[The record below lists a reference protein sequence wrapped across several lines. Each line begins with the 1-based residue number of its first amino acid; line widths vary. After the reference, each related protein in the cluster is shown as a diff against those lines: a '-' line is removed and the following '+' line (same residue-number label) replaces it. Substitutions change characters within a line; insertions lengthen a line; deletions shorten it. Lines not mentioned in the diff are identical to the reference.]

1 MTLGGIQFGGLASG
15 LDTNAIIDAILA
27 VEGRTKR
34 VLEGRKEDEQEKLT
48 LLGTFQGLVEKL
60 QDKARD
66 LQTAG
71 NFFAHELT
79 AGEEGIANF
88 TLSGNAQAG
97 AHTLEVLALA
107 SADRYAFAGVADPT
121 TALGTGTVSF
131 TYDGIAYSVGVLAG
145 SDSLNG
151 IAAAINQATDGE
163 VTASVVNAGT
173 QSTPS
178 WQLVLAGGETGADFA
193 ITGLASSVA
202 GLTGATQVSIA
213 SNASVLVDGL
223 AVQRASNLFADVLPG
238 VSFTITRTN
247 AGAPLSFTVE
257 LDPEGMR
264 TKLKEFVDA
273 YNEVVEFFN
282 DQNTFT
288 LEDGPGGPLFGENA
302 LDSVRSVLRRAVLEA
317 DRSLVMADTEGYST
331 LRLIG
336 IELQADGTLEIDE
349 EKLDEKLSANLEL
362 FSDFFRRADDE
373 TTATIDERGI
383 FVKLEDMLKDLIDDS
398 TAPDGETHIDGL
410 FDARRASIGRQMR
423 DFDSQIDIQERRLE
437 SLEQTL
443 VAKFSAL
450 EKLLSGLQSQAAF
463 LQGALQQQQQQR

>member
-1 MTLGGIQFGGLASG
+1 MTFGGIQFGGLASG
-15 LDTNAIIDAILA
+15 LDTNAIIEAILA

-71 NFFAHELT
+71 NFFAHTLE
-79 AGEEGIANF
+79 AGEEGIASF
-88 TLSGNAQAG
+88 TLSGSAQAG
-97 AHTLEVLALA
+97 GHTLEVLALA

-121 TALGTGTVSF
+121 TSLGTGNVSF
-131 TYDGIAYSVGVLAG
+131 TYDGIAYSVAVLAG

-151 IAAAINQATDGE
+151 ISAAINQATDGA

-173 QSTPS
+173 ESAPS

-202 GLTGATQVSIA
+202 GLTGATQVSTA
-213 SNASVLVDGL
+213 SNASVRIDGL

-238 VSFTITRTN
+238 VSFTVTRPN
-247 AGAPLSFTVE
+247 AGTPLSFTIE

-264 TKLKEFVDA
+264 AKLKEFVDA
-273 YNEVVEFFN
+273 YNEVVEYVN

-288 LEDGPGGPLFGENA
+288 LEAGPGGPLFGENA
-302 LDSVRSVLRRAVLEA
+302 LDAVRSTLRRAVLEA
-317 DRSLVMADTEGYST
+317 DRTLVEADTEGYST

-336 IELQADGTLEIDE
+336 IDLQADGTLRIDDDE
-349 EKLDEKLSANLEL
+349 LDEKMSKNLDL
-362 FSDFFRRADDE
+362 FSDFFRGEDDAL
-373 TTATIDERGI
+373 TTAIDERGI
-383 FVKLEDMLKDLIDDS
+383 FVKLEDMLKQLIDDS

-410 FDARRASIGRQMR
+410 FDARRNSIGRQIR
-423 DFDSQIDIQERRLE
+423 DFDSQIESQERRLE
-437 SLEQTL
+437 SIEQTL

-450 EKLLSGLQSQAAF
+450 EKLLSGLQSQQTF
-463 LQGALQQQQQQR
+463 LQGALQQQQQ